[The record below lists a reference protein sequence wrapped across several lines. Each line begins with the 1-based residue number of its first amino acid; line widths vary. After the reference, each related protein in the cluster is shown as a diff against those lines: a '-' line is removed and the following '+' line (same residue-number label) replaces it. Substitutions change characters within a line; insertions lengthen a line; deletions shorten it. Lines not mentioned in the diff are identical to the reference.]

1 MSCASAKNRKAETS
15 GSTVNNVLTHESY
28 TREYITY
35 EPAIYDKTKK
45 LPQLLVLHGGGG
57 TNKQII
63 KHTKSRFNQLADR
76 DKFYVVY
83 PQGLEKGWNDGRNDL
98 QQFASQNSINDV
110 DFIRVLIHK
119 LQNNSTSIKIESLL
133 LEYPMAVVC
142 HFDWAANL
150 EIKLEQ
156 FPQ

>member
-1 MSCASAKNRKAETS
+1 
-15 GSTVNNVLTHESY
+15 
-28 TREYITY
+28 
-35 EPAIYDKTKK
+35 
-45 LPQLLVLHGGGG
+45 GGG

>member
-110 DFIRVLIHK
+110 DFIRALIHK
-119 LQNNSTSIKIESLL
+119 LQNNSTSIK
-133 LEYPMAVVC
+133 
-142 HFDWAANL
+142 
-150 EIKLEQ
+150 
-156 FPQ
+156 